1 MAQNEILKQWA
12 NQLSKLNDQ
21 ALKAVWN
28 TLTNPM
34 RPTTDNELLE
44 VIAAEIMKRNIDLT
58 NQQ

>member
-1 MAQNEILKQWA
+1 MNKQNETLKQWA
-12 NQLSKLNDQ
+12 NQLSTLNDQ

-44 VIAAEIMKRNIDLT
+44 VLAAEIMKRKLDFI
-58 NQQ
+58 NQ